1 MELNRTYNE
10 DCVEGMQ
17 RIPSDSV
24 DMILTDLPYGRTN
37 NKWDIKLDLQELFKQ
52 YKRVIKKNG
61 CIALFADGML
71 IKELMTEGADI
82 WRYNLVWDKGLV
94 SNFLNANRQPL
105 RQHEEIIIF
114 YKRQPTYN
122 PQFTIGKPLHSM
134 GSSFREK
141 RNANNNYRKYA
152 SENNP
157 TAERTGDTR
166 KYPTSIIRINRK
178 ASCKMIH
185 PTEKPVEVME
195 NLILTYTNEGE
206 TVLDSCSGSGTTQ
219 EACIRTGRKYIAFEK
234 DAKIFKQSIMR
245 LEGVIKNG

>member
-10 DCVEGMQ
+10 DCLEGMK
-17 RIPSDSV
+17 RISDCSV

-37 NKWDIKLDLQELFKQ
+37 NKWDVKVDLHALFEQYRRIIKE
-52 YKRVIKKNG
+52 NG

-122 PQFTIGKPLHSM
+122 PQFTEGKPLHGM
-134 GSSFREK
+134 GNSFKRK
-141 RNANNNYRKYA
+141 RNRNNNYREYV
-152 SENNP
+152 SERNP
-157 TAERTGDTR
+157 TAERKGDTR
-166 KYPTSIIRINRK
+166 KYPTSIIRISRK

-185 PTEKPVEVME
+185 PTEKPVEIME

-219 EACIRTGRKYIAFEK
+219 EACIRTRRNYIAFEK
-234 DAKIFKQSIMR
+234 ETEIFKQSIAR
-245 LEGVIKNG
+245 LEGVRKNG

>member
-10 DCVEGMQ
+10 DCLEGMK
-17 RIPSDSV
+17 RISDCSV

-37 NKWDIKLDLQELFKQ
+37 NKWDVKVDLHALFEQYRRIIKE
-52 YKRVIKKNG
+52 NG

-122 PQFTIGKPLHSM
+122 PQFTEGKPLHGM
-134 GSSFREK
+134 GNSF
-141 RNANNNYRKYA
+141 
-152 SENNP
+152 
-157 TAERTGDTR
+157 
-166 KYPTSIIRINRK
+166 
-178 ASCKMIH
+178 
-185 PTEKPVEVME
+185 
-195 NLILTYTNEGE
+195 ILTYTNEGE

-219 EACIRTGRKYIAFEK
+219 EACIRTRRNYIAFEK
-234 DAKIFKQSIMR
+234 ETEIFKQSIAR
-245 LEGVIKNG
+245 LEGVRENG